1 MSQDLPSWLHECKES
16 LLKTPQWQHL
26 TRDVYSDV
34 RKRLD
39 KANVQFF
46 ADLSAE
52 ERRLFIDQTEQSL
65 QKNGTYVEFLKIL
78 KKTVD
83 RGVSNDVSK
92 EIRLAVQD
100 EQDGVLKTS
109 RSELMMTKLAAGAAK
124 LLRSL
129 PHGRNEVSVLLNHE
143 FPTLLR
149 REVWKLYLSNVEA
162 RSMYVKKLET
172 RRLVF
177 APVCVCELLPMFV
190 CPSVLSHSLSSLADE
205 QLKAR
210 YDFQHRR

>member
-100 EQDGVLKTS
+100 EQDGV
-109 RSELMMTKLAAGAAK
+109 EVAAAQAAAPGMR
-124 LLRSL
+124 LLC
-129 PHGRNEVSVLLNHE
+129 
-143 FPTLLR
+143 LR
-149 REVWKLYLSNVEA
+149 
-162 RSMYVKKLET
+162 
-172 RRLVF
+172 
-177 APVCVCELLPMFV
+177 
-190 CPSVLSHSLSSLADE
+190 
-205 QLKAR
+205 
-210 YDFQHRR
+210 

>member
-1 MSQDLPSWLHECKES
+1 MSQDLPPWLDGCKES

-46 ADLSAE
+46 ADLSSE

-65 QKNGTYVEFLKIL
+65 QKNGTYVEFLQIL

-92 EIRLAVQD
+92 DIHRAVQEEKD
-100 EQDGVLKTS
+100 SVLKTS
-109 RSELMMTKLAAGAAK
+109 RTELMMTKLAAGAAN
-124 LLRSL
+124 LLHSL

-143 FPTLLR
+143 FPSLLR
-149 REVWKLYLSNVEA
+149 REAWKLHLSNVEA
-162 RSMYVKKLET
+162 RTMYVKKLST
-172 RRLVF
+172 RR
-177 APVCVCELLPMFV
+177 
-190 CPSVLSHSLSSLADE
+190 
-205 QLKAR
+205 
-210 YDFQHRR
+210 